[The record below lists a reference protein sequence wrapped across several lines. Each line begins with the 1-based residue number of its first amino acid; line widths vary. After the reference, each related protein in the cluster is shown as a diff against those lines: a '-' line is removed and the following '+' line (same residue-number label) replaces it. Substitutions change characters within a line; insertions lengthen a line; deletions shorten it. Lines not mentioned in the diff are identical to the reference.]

1 MQTYWYEQGTALLV
15 FDEPRPE
22 RETGH
27 FLGSFDM
34 GAGEL
39 ELLRVIVDAY
49 RVDGPAGPRL

>member
-1 MQTYWYEQGTALLV
+1 MQTTYWYEQGASLLV

-27 FLGSFDM
+27 FLGSLDM

-39 ELLRVIVDAY
+39 ELLRVIADEC
-49 RVDGPAGPRL
+49 RVDDPA